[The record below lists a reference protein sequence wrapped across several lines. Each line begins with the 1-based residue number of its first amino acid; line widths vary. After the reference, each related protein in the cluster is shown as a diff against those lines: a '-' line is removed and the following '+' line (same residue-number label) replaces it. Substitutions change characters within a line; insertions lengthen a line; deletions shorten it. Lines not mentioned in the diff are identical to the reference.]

1 MVSIF
6 SNDFSVDIVKT
17 AVFGTGYLCRYF
29 YYLETGTTY
38 RNIVDRLAEGIYPNH
53 SHTQLKK
60 NRSKKI
66 EEKHFYHANAESS
79 FLRYTIK
86 DDIVDIG
93 EYMNQNTES
102 EALSLRTLD
111 EYVKKNNINIPRAML
126 QFWAAALCAP
136 LGALPH

>member
-1 MVSIF
+1 MF
-6 SNDFSVDIVKT
+6 NDPVIHSFEPQHD
-17 AVFGTGYLCRYF
+17 VFKQLQK
-29 YYLETGTTY
+29 
-38 RNIVDRLAEGIYPNH
+38 NYPSDENVI
-53 SHTQLKK
+53 L
-60 NRSKKI
+60 NNLGLGDKI

-111 EYVKKNNINIPRAML
+111 EYVKKNNINKIHL
-126 QFWAAALCAP
+126 LKIDTQGFEDKVLT
-136 LGALPH
+136 GAQETLKKNLIV